1 MVENYFFVM
10 RIVHYT
16 LGLAPMRSGGLTKYA
31 SDLMLEQAKR
41 HSVVLLSASR
51 WSVFYKNISFKRAS
65 DWGDIRHYNI
75 KNSLPIPLLYG
86 VKDPRDF
93 HSGYKITAEALEGFY
108 QEVRPDALHVH
119 TLMGLPK
126 ELLEFLKAKGVKLVF
141 TTHDYF
147 GICPKVN
154 LINQDGEVCEGPSE
168 DRCRIC
174 NEKAKP
180 ALFLRLR
187 NSRYILGLKNNKGL
201 RKIIGL

>member
-1 MVENYFFVM
+1 
-10 RIVHYT
+10 
-16 LGLAPMRSGGLTKYA
+16 MRSGGLTKYA

-41 HSVVLLSASR
+41 HRVVILSASG
-51 WSVFYKNISFKRAS
+51 WSVFSKNISFKRTC

-75 KNSLPIPLLYG
+75 KNSVPTPLLYG
-86 VKDPRDF
+86 VKSPEDF
-93 HSGYKITAEALEGFY
+93 YSGYRISTEALENFY
-108 QEVRPDALHVH
+108 EEVRPDVLHVH

-154 LINQDGEVCEGPSE
+154 LINQDGEVCLGPSE
-168 DRCRIC
+168 ERCRLC
-174 NEKAKP
+174 NKGAKST
-180 ALFLRLR
+180 LFLRLR
-187 NSRYILGLKNNKGL
+187 NSRYILGLKNKKSL